1 MNVIHR
7 VELTVEEREQLL
19 SITSGG
25 KHGGRTVKRAQILL
39 AADKGVTDEDIAVAC
54 SSSTA
59 TVFRTKRRLV
69 EQGLTTALSERP
81 RIGGERMLTKAD
93 EAKLIALA
101 CADPPA
107 GRSRWTLQLL
117 ANELIRLVD
126 VETISRETVRR
137 RLEESDLKPW
147 REKMWCIPKVDAEFV
162 ARMEDV
168 LDLYA
173 EPLDVAKPVVCFD
186 EKPVQ
191 LLGEV
196 RPPMPT
202 APGQLRLYDYEY
214 RRAGTA
220 NLFVFLDAK
229 RPWRHVKTTD
239 QRTKH
244 DFAECMKE
252 LADDHYPEATL
263 IRVVMDN
270 LSTHKPAALYEA
282 FEANEAR
289 RILRKLEFHYTPKH
303 GSWLNMVEVENGVIQ
318 SQCLD
323 RRIPDVA
330 TLARETSAWAA
341 ARNAEGAMVRWRFN
355 VDDARRKMSHAY
367 PPPASRASPFARA
380 RRAAA

>member
-39 AADKGVTDEDIAVAC
+39 AADNGVSDENIAVAC
-54 SSSTA
+54 SSSTS

-69 EQGLTTALSERP
+69 EQGLAAALSERP
-81 RIGGERMLTKAD
+81 RTGGERMLTRTD

-101 CADPPA
+101 CADPPP

-173 EPLDVAKPVVCFD
+173 EPPDATRPVVCFD

-191 LLGEV
+191 LLDEV
-196 RPPMPT
+196 RAPMPT
-202 APGQLRLYDYEY
+202 QPGQVRLYDYEY

-220 NLFVFLDAK
+220 NLFMFLDAK
-229 RPWRHVKTTD
+229 RPWRHVKVTD

-244 DFAECMKE
+244 DFAECMRDLVDE
-252 LADDHYPEATL
+252 HYPDAAV

-282 FEANEAR
+282 FDAIEAR
-289 RILRKLEFHYTPKH
+289 RIMRKLEFHYTPKH

-323 RRIPDVA
+323 RRIADVP
-330 TLARETSAWAA
+330 TLSRETSAWAA

-355 VDDARRKMSHAY
+355 VDDARQKMAKAY
-367 PPPASRASPFARA
+367 PPPAPRL
-380 RRAAA
+380 AA